1 MEAHVE
7 SSCAMVSDWGM
18 VSESGE
24 EAFVSMHAGST
35 TLLNSGLRRFLVLLT
50 SGLYAVLRE
59 GKDVE
64 W

>member
-1 MEAHVE
+1 
-7 SSCAMVSDWGM
+7 MVSDWGM

-24 EAFVSMHAGST
+24 EAFVSMHASST
-35 TLLNSGLRRFLVLLT
+35 TLLNSGLRRSWVLLT